1 MTIRD
6 LDDPAPPRAS
16 RLFRRWDL
24 LWLALILLLAQIVPG
39 VLTGIASIVFDP
51 AILSEPTGPASQY
64 VILAA
69 VTGSGIAMFIGI
81 DILRRR
87 RRLSWRDLGIR
98 PTTLAPCAV
107 AIVAF
112 LGYIVLDGY
121 LVKTL
126 ELDPDGTLTEELA
139 GQFISPQSS
148 LLQVALAIL
157 SLGIMVPIAEELLF
171 RGMVLR
177 WIEERLGGI
186 VAIVASAF
194 LFAIVHFY
202 FLVLEPNVG
211 LFVTGQIFVLGLLLG
226 WLYVWSRSIW
236 PPILLH
242 VVNNIATVCFAVWGA
257 TF

>member
-6 LDDPAPPRAS
+6 LDDPAPPRAI

-39 VLTGIASIVFDP
+39 VLTGIASILFDP
-51 AILSEPTGPASQY
+51 SMLSEPTGPASQY

-87 RRLSWRDLGIR
+87 RNLAWRDLGIR
-98 PTTLAPCAV
+98 PTTMAPCAV

-112 LGYIVLDGY
+112 LIYIVLDGY

-148 LLQVALAIL
+148 LLQIALAIL

-171 RGMVLR
+171 RGMALR
-177 WIEERLGGI
+177 WIEERLG
-186 VAIVASAF
+186 AIAAIAISAF

-202 FLVLEPNVG
+202 FLVLDANIG

-242 VVNNIATVCFAVWGA
+242 VVNNIATVCFAVWGT

>member
-6 LDDPAPPRAS
+6 LDDPAPPRAI

-39 VLTGIASIVFDP
+39 ILTGIASVLFDP
-51 AILSEPTGPASQY
+51 AILSEPAESMSQY

-87 RRLSWRDLGIR
+87 RNLAWRDLGIR
-98 PTTLAPCAV
+98 PTTTAPCAV

-112 LGYIVLDGY
+112 LVYIVLDGY

-148 LLQVALAIL
+148 LLQIALAIL

-171 RGMVLR
+171 RGMALR
-177 WIEERLGGI
+177 WIEERLGAI

-202 FLVLEPNVG
+202 FLVLEPNIG

-226 WLYVWSRSIW
+226 GLYVWSRSIW

-242 VVNNIATVCFAVWGA
+242 VVNNIATVCFAVWG
-257 TF
+257 TNF